1 MASFSGLGC
10 FYFPLYYIPE
20 GREVANV
27 CSSHITDNVFY
38 LSPFRCL
45 TSIHV
50 LLAQEVV
57 MEEEEE
63 ILVLLE
69 LVLLEEEGE

>member
-1 MASFSGLGC
+1 M
-10 FYFPLYYIPE
+10 
-20 GREVANV
+20 ANV